1 MSSKRIEQSIEELYE
16 FIESCKPKGF
26 SNTSVIVV
34 KEQIYDLLDE
44 MKLKIPDEINRCNKL
59 LERRD
64 EIIREAEAKA
74 QKIIEDAQFKAE
86 TMVKDSEIM
95 RQAYLQANEYISRA
109 NAQAEETVAT
119 ANYQAETIREG
130 AFDYTREMLA
140 QIEALLQNSYNETKA
155 KSDQLLEALFENLDM
170 VIQNRKELDEQV
182 DPDYDE
188 YGDDAAAEAPTDYSF
203 TADGAA
209 EGDGEEDD
217 FAVNPD
223 SFLRNID

>member
-1 MSSKRIEQSIEELYE
+1 MGSKRIEQSIEELYE

-26 SNTSVIVV
+26 SGTSVIVV

-109 NAQAEETVAT
+109 NQQAEETVAT
-119 ANYQAETIREG
+119 ANYQANTIRDG
-130 AFDYTREMLA
+130 AFDYTRDMLG
-140 QIEALLQNSYNETKA
+140 QIEAILQDSYNETKA
-155 KSDQLLEALFENLDM
+155 KTDQLLEALFGNLEQ
-170 VIQNRKELDEQV
+170 VIANRKELDEQV
-182 DPDYDE
+182 APGFDDV
-188 YGDDAAAEAPTDYSF
+188 YGEAAENEDNTNYEYESEENQD
-203 TADGAA
+203 
-209 EGDGEEDD
+209 EEED
-217 FAVNPD
+217 FNVNPD
-223 SFLRNID
+223 SFLRNIE